1 VGASAVLEALGKG
14 VHGVKKDFR
23 VALCGYYGYG
33 NLGDELLAEAL
44 VTLLEKE
51 GVPRE
56 EMVILSGDPSTTENS
71 LETHAVN
78 RNQPL
83 AVWRTL
89 RTTETFLLGGGGLF
103 QDTTSLR
110 SCMYYWATVRMAE
123 RAGCILWAFG
133 QSIGPLARRLSTYFA
148 FDALRR
154 CTVRV
159 VRDEH
164 SQNWLAERKLEARKG
179 PDPVFALSV
188 SGETAGEGD
197 FLLLNVRPWR
207 DDLPRRTV
215 EAVQEYAS
223 RSRREII
230 GVALSPEDESCMTDF
245 QEKGIIRFRE
255 IKRITS
261 GRDASEL
268 WQKASAAYGMRLHF
282 CVLSVMAGLPCV
294 AIPYDPKVSSFAKEW
309 CLPVWGG
316 DDPLPTIEKSTDLSK
331 KLETTRQNLAE
342 TMHGAL
348 KTVFPGGF
356 HGD

>member
-1 VGASAVLEALGKG
+1 VLEALGEG
-14 VHGVKKDFR
+14 VHDVKKDFR

-44 VTLLEKE
+44 VMLLEKE
-51 GVPRE
+51 GISRE
-56 EMVILSGDPSTTENS
+56 KMVILSGNPATTKNN

-123 RAGCILWAFG
+123 RAGCIPWAFG
-133 QSIGPLARRLSTYFA
+133 QSIGPLARRLSRYFA

-154 CTVRV
+154 CAVRV
-159 VRDEH
+159 VRDGH
-164 SQNWLAERKLEARKG
+164 SLNWLAERKLEARKG

-188 SGETAGEGD
+188 SGKTAGRSN
-197 FLLLNVRPWR
+197 FLLLNVRPWK

-215 EAVQEYAS
+215 EAVQEYAF
-223 RSRREII
+223 RTRREII
-230 GVALSPEDESCMTDF
+230 GVALSPEDERCMTDF

-268 WQKASAAYGMRLHF
+268 WQKASAAFGMRLHF
-282 CVLSVMAGLPCV
+282 CVLSVMAGLRCV
-294 AIPYDPKVSSFAKEW
+294 AVPYDPKVSSFAREW
-309 CLPVWGG
+309 HLPLWEG
-316 DDPLPTIEKSTDLSK
+316 DAPLPILEKSTDLSE
-331 KLETTRQNLAE
+331 KLRTTRQNLVE
-342 TMHGAL
+342 TMNGAL